1 MASLAVHYDL
11 DDAQLP
17 DLPGDDDMTGLM
29 IDHTELL
36 GWSQGFDPEDRDS
49 WTWQVNEVTRVSSA
63 TGLTYSIQVSLP
75 HDRAVRAPWAGITTG
90 AHTLLERWGLGDPAG
105 YSFGFDAADTALRQP
120 TGLEF
125 VDRLP
130 ASPEVSVGVSLFAAL
145 ERPGG
150 VDLLDTLLAE
160 ARDLM
165 IGPSSPQRTGVTLET
180 GAAPLPEFQGTPWKH
195 VATVDTRLREWSPLV
210 VGALA
215 STVMFTAQE
224 LRVPGPLMVHLH
236 RSITPTA

>member
-1 MASLAVHYDL
+1 M
-11 DDAQLP
+11 
-17 DLPGDDDMTGLM
+17 
-29 IDHTELL
+29 
-36 GWSQGFDPEDRDS
+36 
-49 WTWQVNEVTRVSSA
+49 
-63 TGLTYSIQVSLP
+63 
-75 HDRAVRAPWAGITTG
+75 G
-90 AHTLLERWGLGDPAG
+90 ARDPAG
-105 YSFGFDAADTALRQP
+105 CSFGFDAADTALRQP

-180 GAAPLPEFQGTPWKH
+180 VPAPLPEFQGTPGSMWQPW
-195 VATVDTRLREWSPLV
+195 TPGSEN
-210 VGALA
+210 GA
-215 STVMFTAQE
+215 
-224 LRVPGPLMVHLH
+224 
-236 RSITPTA
+236 RSWLEHWPARSCSQRRSCECRAP

>member
-11 DDAQLP
+11 DAAQLP

-63 TGLTYSIQVSLP
+63 TGLTYSIQVRLP
-75 HDRAVRAPWAGITTG
+75 HDRAVRAPWAGIATS

-105 YSFGFDAADTALRQP
+105 YSSGFDAADTALRQP
-120 TGLEF
+120 TGPEF
-125 VDRLP
+125 FDHVP
-130 ASPEVSVGVSLFAAL
+130 ASPEVSVGFSLFAAL

-150 VDLLDTLLAE
+150 VDLLGTLLAE

-165 IGPSSPQRTGVTLET
+165 IGPSSPRRTGVTLET

-210 VGALA
+210 AGALA
-215 STVMFTAQE
+215 NAVTFTARE
-224 LRVPGPLMVHLH
+224 LHVPGPLMVHLH
-236 RSITPTA
+236 KNAAPET